1 MGALATVGGA
11 VIGAVIGQFFDGT
24 PLPLILGTAI
34 LSGLG
39 ALVMIWMPRDR
50 G

>member
-11 VIGAVIGQFFDGT
+11 VLGAIIGQFFDGT
-24 PLPLILGTAI
+24 PLPLIVSAAV